1 MTTKIWFRNIPAVF
15 LCMMMVFQAGTGTV
29 TGAVREREREEGQAR
44 TYIVQADTE
53 KKIEALDQR
62 YGEGETV
69 SELGENSMKD
79 AGFTTL
85 ELTAHQA
92 KVLEND
98 KGVALVEPDLM
109 VQASSENDQTETTV
123 QKRAGDEEEWNL
135 QAIRCDGTKDEGD
148 KKKKVKV
155 ALIDSGVDLFNDI
168 DVKESINLIPGEENV
183 LPLFWDISGHGT
195 SIAGILAA
203 KDNGEGITG
212 INPDIELY
220 SARVLDENKSAP
232 VSRIIEAIYWAIEKK
247 VNIISLSFGTT
258 VRSEGLE
265 TAIRKAAEEG
275 ILIVAA
281 AGNHGVV
288 EYPAAMEE
296 VMAVGGTDP
305 DGTVCDYSARGD
317 EVEIVAPAEQI
328 KTTGS
333 FDGVVI
339 CNGTSMAVPHVVG
352 VASRL
357 WEKDL
362 TKSADFIR
370 QLMDTA
376 ANQCEEETACGNGL
390 VDYEQAL
397 QIYNEFEKSYI
408 SERSVE
414 QNGKNVEENNSAIP
428 EFTDVDYVNGSWL
441 SNPTSNDKNT
451 HKTIADNAL
460 EKNGYSLSQPTNAN
474 LISAV
479 KLGAVYPDQKNQ
491 GTRGMTDHP
500 CLHGY
505 FKTTTGQTT
514 CNYVSNYIECTK
526 FAVNLRQGVR
536 YSNPK
541 TYNANNANQEFQ
553 KLFANMSIGSLDA
566 VSGYRAAFAYG
577 VAIHTAT
584 DVFAHSVWTKQ
595 YGRLFHEVDKSKG
608 KTNNYADNSAIVKTR
623 FEAAK
628 DVAVNI
634 LAHYKN
640 NTVGTA
646 EDFCKSSN
654 YKGDFLLYNFYT
666 CLEKA
671 GSKALAEKMKNYS
684 KSA

>member
-1 MTTKIWFRNIPAVF
+1 MVMKTWIRNITAVS
-15 LCMMMVFQAGTGTV
+15 LSMMMVFQLGTGAASV
-29 TGAVREREREEGQAR
+29 TAQEKGQEKEQMR

-53 KKIEALDQR
+53 KKMTALGQR
-62 YGEGETV
+62 YEEGETI
-69 SELGENSMKD
+69 SELGEGSMRD

-85 ELTAHQA
+85 ELTDYQA
-92 KVLEND
+92 GLLEND
-98 KGVALVEPDLM
+98 KGVALVEPDFM
-109 VQASSENDQTETTV
+109 VQASSRNDRSKSANGLE
-123 QKRAGDEEEWNL
+123 GDVEWNL
-135 QAIRCDGTKDEGD
+135 QAIRCDGANNEGD

-168 DVKESINLIPGEENV
+168 NVKESINLIPGEENI
-183 LPLFWDISGHGT
+183 LPLFWDTSGHGT

-203 KDNGEGITG
+203 EDNGEGITG

-232 VSRIIEAIYWAIEKK
+232 VSRVIEAIYWAIEKK

-265 TAIRKAAEEG
+265 KAIKKAAEEG

-281 AGNHGVV
+281 AGNRDVV

-317 EVEIVAPAEQI
+317 EIEIVAPAEQI
-328 KTTGS
+328 KATGS
-333 FDGVVI
+333 FDGIVI

-352 VASRL
+352 VAAKL

-370 QLMDTA
+370 QLMDNA
-376 ANQCEEETACGNGL
+376 ANQCGEEIECGNGL
-390 VDYEQAL
+390 VDYKQAL
-397 QIYNEFEKSYI
+397 EIYDEFEKDYI
-408 SERSVE
+408 SGRTVK
-414 QNGKNVEENNSAIP
+414 QNGLNVAENDSVIL
-428 EFTDVDYVNGSWL
+428 EFSDVDYVNGSWC
-441 SNPTSNDKNT
+441 STPPKNRPSEKT
-451 HKTIADNAL
+451 HANIADHAL
-460 EKNGYSLSQPTNAN
+460 VKNGYSLSKPTNAN

-479 KLGAVYPDQKNQ
+479 KMGAVYPDKENQ
-491 GTRGMTDHP
+491 GTRGMADHP

-505 FKTTTGQTT
+505 FKTTAGQAT

-526 FAVNLRQGVR
+526 FAINLRKGVH

-553 KLFANMSIGSLDA
+553 KLFANMSIG
-566 VSGYRAAFAYG
+566 VFSGINEYRAAFAYG
-577 VAIHTAT
+577 VAMHTAT

-595 YGRLFHEVDKSKG
+595 YGRLFHNVDTSKG
-608 KTNNYADNSAIVKTR
+608 KTNDYADMSNKVPKR

-640 NTVGTA
+640 NTIGTA
-646 EDFCKSSN
+646 EDFCRSSN
-654 YKGDFLLYNFYT
+654 YTSDFLLYNFYT
-666 CLEKA
+666 YLEKA

-684 KSA
+684 KTA